1 MGTGLIYG
9 MSLVMLAIG
18 VTFLYMLRKGKQ
30 SGEPKG
36 QIEIVGTALSGLLV
50 ISAIALMVL
59 GSRSSDTRAVAV
71 QEPAL
76 AIEDFTM
83 EVPANDFSFTGVHD
97 DATYR
102 LSDYRG
108 NVVLINF
115 WATWCVPCLAEIPD
129 LNRLQDKYRDDG
141 FVVISISDEEKQLLI
156 DFEKMLPMKTE
167 RMRLPEL
174 SDLPSP
180 FTRSFDIRPVTF
192 IIDREGTVRRYLL
205 GARSYGFFE
214 RAIAPFL

>member
-9 MSLVMLAIG
+9 MSLVMLAVG
-18 VTFLYMLRKGKQ
+18 VAFLYMLRKGKQ

-36 QIEIVGTALSGLLV
+36 RIEIVGTLLSGLLV
-50 ISAIALMVL
+50 IFAIVLMVL
-59 GSRSSDTRAVAV
+59 GSRSSATKDVA
-71 QEPAL
+71 ARDSAT

-83 EVPANDFSFTGVHD
+83 AVPANDFAFTGVYD
-97 DATYR
+97 DVTYR
-102 LSDYRG
+102 LSDYKDK
-108 NVVLINF
+108 VVLINF
-115 WATWCVPCLAEIPD
+115 WATWCAPCLAEIPD
-129 LNRLQDKYRDDG
+129 LNRLQERYRDDG

-156 DFEKMLPMKTE
+156 NFEKQLPMKTE

-174 SDLPSP
+174 SELPSP
-180 FTRSFDIRPVTF
+180 FARSFDIRPVTF

-214 RAIAPFL
+214 RAISPFL